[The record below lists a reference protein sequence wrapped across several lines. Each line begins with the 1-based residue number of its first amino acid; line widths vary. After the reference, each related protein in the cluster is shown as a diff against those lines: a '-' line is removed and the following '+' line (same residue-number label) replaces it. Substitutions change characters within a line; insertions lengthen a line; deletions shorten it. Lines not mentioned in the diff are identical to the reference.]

1 MKNFIDKAT
10 KAFRVASCVIF
21 AFIIIVTMVNI
32 IGRTLFN
39 APISGAV
46 EIIEY
51 GFMLA
56 IAVVMASTGFEN
68 KHVSVDLVTMN
79 LGPKGKKAF
88 YIFGSLCGVIA
99 FGIIAYLCLT
109 DAITYTTGTSRL
121 TETLHLPYSVLYFI
135 IFAGFALGT
144 LVFLFQLIEAIKD
157 LVTDNC
163 GPDLRKLSEEEK
175 AKRIAELAEQ
185 GDLDI

>member
-1 MKNFIDKAT
+1 MNNFIDKAT
-10 KAFRVASCVIF
+10 KIFRVVSCIIF
-21 AFIIIVTMVNI
+21 AFIIVVTMVNI
-32 IGRTLFN
+32 IGRTIFN

-56 IAVVMASTGFEN
+56 IAVVMARTGYEN

-88 YIFGSLCGVIA
+88 YIFGALCGVVA
-99 FGIIAYLCLT
+99 FGIIAYLCLM
-109 DAITYTTGTSRL
+109 DAIAYTTGTSRL
-121 TETLHLPYSVLYFI
+121 TEALHIPYSVLYFI

-144 LVFLFQLIEAIKD
+144 LVFLYQLIEAIKD
-157 LVTDNC
+157 LATGNC
-163 GPDLRKLSEEEK
+163 GPDLRHLSEEEK
-175 AKRIAELAEQ
+175 AQRIKELAEQ

>member
-21 AFIIIVTMVNI
+21 AFIIIVTMINI

-56 IAVVMASTGFEN
+56 IAVVMARTGFEN

-99 FGIIAYLCLT
+99 FGIIA
-109 DAITYTTGTSRL
+109 
-121 TETLHLPYSVLYFI
+121 
-135 IFAGFALGT
+135 
-144 LVFLFQLIEAIKD
+144 
-157 LVTDNC
+157 
-163 GPDLRKLSEEEK
+163 
-175 AKRIAELAEQ
+175 
-185 GDLDI
+185 

>member
-1 MKNFIDKAT
+1 MNNIIDKAT
-10 KAFRVASCVIF
+10 KLFRVVSCVIF
-21 AFIIIVTMVNI
+21 GFIIVVTMVNI
-32 IGRTLFN
+32 IGRTIFN

-56 IAVVMASTGFEN
+56 IAVVMARTGYEN

-88 YIFGSLCGVIA
+88 YIFGALCGVVA
-99 FGIIAYLCLT
+99 FGIIAYLCLM
-109 DAITYTTGTSRL
+109 DAIAYTTGTSRL
-121 TETLHLPYSVLYFI
+121 TEALHIPYSVLYFI

-144 LVFLFQLIEAIKD
+144 LVFLYQLIEAIKD
-157 LVTDNC
+157 LATGNC
-163 GPDLRKLSEEEK
+163 GPDLRHLSEEEK
-175 AKRIAELAEQ
+175 AQRIKELAEQ

>member
-10 KAFRVASCVIF
+10 KAFRVVSCVIF
-21 AFIIIVTMVNI
+21 AFIIIVTVVNI
-32 IGRTLFN
+32 VGRTLFN

-46 EIIEY
+46 EIIQY
-51 GFMLA
+51 GFMPA
-56 IAVVMASTGFEN
+56 IAVVMARTGFEN

-109 DAITYTTGTSRL
+109 DALSYTTGTSRL
-121 TETLHLPYSVLYFI
+121 TETLHIPYSVLYFV

-144 LVFLFQLIEAIKD
+144 LVFLFQLIEAVRD
-157 LVTDNC
+157 LVTNNC
-163 GPDLRKLSEEEK
+163 GPDLRHLSEEEK
-175 AKRIAELAEQ
+175 AQRIAELAEQ
-185 GDLDI
+185 GELDL